1 MTTNFLACKE
11 KSTGTESDGEL
22 RALKDV
28 SRELRRY
35 INDQDCSQKEAVE
48 RLGVL
53 LTADGDDLP
62 SPLTVGLL
70 NPGYEFICFGCGQK
84 WQHRRTRTTGLCV
97 VCVGFRRPIQRFI
110 NNHTLTKDAILE
122 RMKKDF

>member
-1 MTTNFLACKE
+1 MTTNFLACKD
-11 KSTGTESDGEL
+11 KCAESDGET
-22 RALKDV
+22 RALKEV
-28 SRELRRY
+28 MRVLRRY
-35 INDQDCSQKEAVE
+35 IYDQNCLQKEAVE
-48 RLGVL
+48 RLRVL

-97 VCVGFRRPIQRFI
+97 VCVGFRRPIQAFI